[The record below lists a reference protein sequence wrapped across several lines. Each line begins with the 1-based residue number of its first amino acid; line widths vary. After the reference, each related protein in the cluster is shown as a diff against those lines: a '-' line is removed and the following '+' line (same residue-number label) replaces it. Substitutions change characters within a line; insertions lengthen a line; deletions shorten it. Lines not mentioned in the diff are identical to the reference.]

1 MLYWVISGG
10 LVPGKRAKFASTHR
24 ALDSSVIMVK
34 LSFRD
39 SHALCIDKATILGCL
54 GQSCHV
60 TPHVPCCNKT

>member
-39 SHALCIDKATILGCL
+39 SHALCIDKATI
-54 GQSCHV
+54 
-60 TPHVPCCNKT
+60 